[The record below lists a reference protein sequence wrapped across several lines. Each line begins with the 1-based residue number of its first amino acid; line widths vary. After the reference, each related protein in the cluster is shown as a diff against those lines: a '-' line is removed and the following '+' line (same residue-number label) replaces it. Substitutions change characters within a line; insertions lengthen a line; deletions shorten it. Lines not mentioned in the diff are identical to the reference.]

1 MRGDTFTKI
10 ADDRGYSLFQLKV
23 KNTPQM
29 RVLLRDQM
37 GLIGSTINAIDE
49 LDTYEIVLKRR
60 IGKKKLGFPGF
71 MKKKEIKEFVEKNV
85 EDIEKF
91 QINQGIYESPI
102 NLLSDKMI
110 TKKEFVMTKKKTIDS
125 NSMYEAIEN
134 YYECSVK
141 DEK

>member
-1 MRGDTFTKI
+1 
-10 ADDRGYSLFQLKV
+10 
-23 KNTPQM
+23 
-29 RVLLRDQM
+29 
-37 GLIGSTINAIDE
+37 
-49 LDTYEIVLKRR
+49 
-60 IGKKKLGFPGF
+60 